1 MNRFQFIT
9 VFIFINLIFASLVTN
24 NTNGQ
29 SIGLGIKAGPNYTSH
44 LSNFR
49 YVSGDINLEL
59 TPKFSSGY
67 NIGFV
72 YRLKLSENYRLQIE
86 PSIVTMGAKYD
97 EGFSLRGFEFQTES
111 ETKLMYVQL
120 PLLVQ
125 LTTSPTKRT
134 VYGRQYTSTTYHFT
148 TGLYGSYLLS
158 AQFTGTNTGQPVGI
172 NFTGDF
178 ANDVL
183 GQYLEYDAGLMI
195 GFGLENGNLNRI
207 GFDARLMYS
216 VINSGDLTGFTFEPK
231 NIGAIFSVYFLL

>member
-1 MNRFQFIT
+1 MNKLQFIT
-9 VFIFINLIFASLVTN
+9 VFTFINLICAFLITN

-29 SIGLGIKAGPNYTSH
+29 SVGFGIKAGPNYTSH

-49 YVSGDINLEL
+49 YVSDDINLEL
-59 TPKFSSGY
+59 TPTFSSGY

-72 YRLKLSENYRLQIE
+72 YRLKLSENYRFQIE
-86 PSIVTMGAKYD
+86 PSVVTMGAKYD
-97 EGFSLRGFEFQTES
+97 EGFTLRGFEFQTES
-111 ETKLMYVQL
+111 ETTLMYIQL
-120 PLLVQ
+120 PFLIQ
-125 LTTSPTKRT
+125 LTTSPDKRT

-178 ANDVL
+178 ANDVT
-183 GQYLEYDAGLMI
+183 GQYSEYDAGIMI
-195 GFGLENGNLNRI
+195 GFGLENGDLNRI
-207 GFDARLMYS
+207 GLDARLMYS
-216 VINSGDLTGFTFEPK
+216 VIDSGDVTGFTFEPK

>member
-9 VFIFINLIFASLVTN
+9 VFIFINLIFATLLTN

-29 SIGLGIKAGPNYTSH
+29 SIGFGIKAGPNYTSH

-59 TPKFSSGY
+59 TPAFNSGF

-72 YRLKLSENYRLQIE
+72 YRLKLSENYRFQIE
-86 PSIVTMGAKYD
+86 PSVVTMGAKYD
-97 EGFSLRGFEFQTES
+97 EGFTLREFEFQTES
-111 ETKLMYVQL
+111 ETNLIYVQL
-120 PLLVQ
+120 PLLLQ
-125 LTTSPTKRT
+125 LTTSPAKRI
-134 VYGRQYTSTTYHFT
+134 VYGRQYTSTTYHLT

-172 NFTGDF
+172 EFTGDF
-178 ANDVL
+178 ANDVT
-183 GQYLEYDAGLMI
+183 GQYSDYDAGLMI
-195 GFGLENGNLNRI
+195 GFGLENGDLNRI
-207 GFDARLMYS
+207 GFDARFMYS
-216 VINSGDLTGFTFEPK
+216 IIDSGDVTRFTFEPK